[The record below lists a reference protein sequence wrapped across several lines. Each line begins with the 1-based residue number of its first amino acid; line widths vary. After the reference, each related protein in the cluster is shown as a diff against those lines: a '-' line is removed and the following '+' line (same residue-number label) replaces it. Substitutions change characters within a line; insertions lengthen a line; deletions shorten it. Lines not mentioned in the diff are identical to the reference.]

1 MGASL
6 LCADWGT
13 DDRHFRDAWAGSGS
27 LLLRRA
33 GSEIDPLGTRGAH
46 GFRCFREALRDAC
59 NGRDTCVTIMTI
71 AHVVQFTTLFS
82 LLMGGL
88 GVVVAV
94 LNHRE
99 QVKTQIF
106 LAMSAQ
112 YDELLKNSSAEFWL
126 SVPPGTELPARTDNL
141 SISMLRFC
149 TLVSLTYLLFREHR
163 IPKRMWEL
171 MLRSAERRFRS
182 PLFMREWEHLRTE
195 FESFPEFVSLVISVH
210 RMPTHIETLGA

>member
-1 MGASL
+1 VTAMHIGQIIQFATL
-6 LCADWGT
+6 L
-13 DDRHFRDAWAGSGS
+13 
-27 LLLRRA
+27 
-33 GSEIDPLGTRGAH
+33 
-46 GFRCFREALRDAC
+46 
-59 NGRDTCVTIMTI
+59 
-71 AHVVQFTTLFS
+71 S

-88 GVVVAV
+88 GLVVAV
-94 LNHRE
+94 AIHRE

-126 SVPPGTELPARTDNL
+126 SVPLSMDLPERRDELT
-141 SISMLRFC
+141 ISMLRFC

-182 PLFMREWEHLRTE
+182 PLFVREWEHLRTE
-195 FESFPEFVSLVISVH
+195 FESLPEFIALVTSVQ
-210 RMPTHIETLGA
+210 RTSRPTETAAQR

>member
-1 MGASL
+1 
-6 LCADWGT
+6 
-13 DDRHFRDAWAGSGS
+13 
-27 LLLRRA
+27 
-33 GSEIDPLGTRGAH
+33 
-46 GFRCFREALRDAC
+46 
-59 NGRDTCVTIMTI
+59 VTIMTI

-112 YDELLKNSSAEFWL
+112 YEELLKNSSAEFWL
-126 SVPPGTELPARTDNL
+126 SVPPGAELPERTDNL
-141 SISMLRFC
+141 TMSMLRFC

-195 FESFPEFVSLVISVH
+195 FESFPEFVSLVSSVH